1 MSKSVTWFLVAV
13 IVRTDLL
20 INYNSFCNIEG
31 YSPIHFYGKVNVRDA
46 LPVIWYIIKH
56 FRRCIVHDDVAF
68 TFVLSRSKNQVFYD
82 ITWYMHNLL
91 RDAVNWYE
99 ICPKSIFALLLI
111 LYVRIMDLPIRMWL
125 LYFIWKQSSVIAS
138 LTTRVIMLS
147 NGN

>member
-1 MSKSVTWFLVAV
+1 MSKFLVAV
-13 IVRTDLL
+13 IFRTDLL

-82 ITWYMHNLL
+82 ITWYGHIFVTCCCELIRNLS
-91 RDAVNWYE
+91 E
-99 ICPKSIFALLLI
+99 INFCPFIDFVRSDNGFTYKDVIIIF
-111 LYVRIMDLPIRMWL
+111 YM
-125 LYFIWKQSSVIAS
+125 K
-138 LTTRVIMLS
+138 TK
-147 NGN
+147 